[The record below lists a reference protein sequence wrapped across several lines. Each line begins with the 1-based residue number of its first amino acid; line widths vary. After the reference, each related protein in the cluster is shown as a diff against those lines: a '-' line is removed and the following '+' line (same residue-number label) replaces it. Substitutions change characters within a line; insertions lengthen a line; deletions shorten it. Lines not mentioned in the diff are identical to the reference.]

1 MVLKQLLLCSL
12 FLFIVSTS
20 QENRD
25 EGKETDEHNAVS
37 QRKSPYDC
45 DKKRMSSSNSLYL
58 DLSNWGIG
66 RGRKSFASS
75 VSSSLKWCYSK
86 GCNVR
91 KYSKCCYAP
100 KCRYRNFEHCRWID
114 YLTGNDP
121 FLETQKHSL
130 KNARAPLIW

>member
-1 MVLKQLLLCSL
+1 MILKLLLCSL

-25 EGKETDEHNAVS
+25 EGKETVEHNAVS

-45 DKKRMSSSNSLYL
+45 DKKRMSASNSLYL

-66 RGRKSFASS
+66 RGRMSIGKLS
-75 VSSSLKWCYSK
+75 SSSLKHCLPR
-86 GCNVR
+86 CNVR

-130 KNARAPLIW
+130 KNARTPLIW